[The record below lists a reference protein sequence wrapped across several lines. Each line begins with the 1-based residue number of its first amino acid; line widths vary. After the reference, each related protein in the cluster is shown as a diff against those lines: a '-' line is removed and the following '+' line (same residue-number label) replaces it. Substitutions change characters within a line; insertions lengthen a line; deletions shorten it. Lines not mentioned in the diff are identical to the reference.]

1 MTIARNI
8 SPRIRRGVNMT
19 PEIQG
24 KLQGNPHG
32 NPQGKPQGKPIIR
45 TKPEKIAAQMNK
57 AKMMPITGDPSL
69 KGP

>member
-8 SPRIRRGVNMT
+8 SPMIKKGASMT
-19 PEIQG
+19 PENQR
-24 KLQGNPHG
+24 NPHG
-32 NPQGKPQGKPIIR
+32 NPQGKPHGNPIIR